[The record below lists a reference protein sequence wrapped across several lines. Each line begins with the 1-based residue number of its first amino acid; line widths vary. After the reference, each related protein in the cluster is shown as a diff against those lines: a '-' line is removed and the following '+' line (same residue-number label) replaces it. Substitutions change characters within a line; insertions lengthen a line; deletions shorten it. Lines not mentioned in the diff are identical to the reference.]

1 MRRRGVIYYA
11 PMNALAEQLNA
22 TLGPVADMLSPAG
35 RRLYFPY
42 GGILG
47 QGAEARSCDI
57 NATIGMAFE
66 EDGSPLVM
74 DCFSGQ
80 TKLDRKALLYAG
92 SFGLLPLREQWRAMQ
107 VKKNPSLK
115 GKTFSLP
122 VVTNAL
128 RLRRYDPEY

>member
-1 MRRRGVIYYA
+1 
-11 PMNALAEQLNA
+11 MNALAEQLNA

-47 QGAEARSCDI
+47 QGAEAKTCDI

-74 DCFSGQ
+74 ESFASMLN
-80 TKLDRKALLYAG
+80 LDRKSFLYAG
-92 SFGLLPLREQWRAMQ
+92 SFG
-107 VKKNPSLK
+107 V
-115 GKTFSLP
+115 P
-122 VVTNAL
+122 VCFHARIVSYNCG
-128 RLRRYDPEY
+128 

>member
-1 MRRRGVIYYA
+1 MHQ
-11 PMNALAEQLNA
+11 LAEKLNQ

-47 QGAEARSCDI
+47 QGAEARACDV

-74 DCFSGQ
+74 KCFADLVN
-80 TKLDRKALLYAG
+80 LDRKAFLYAG
-92 SFGLLPLREQWRAMQ
+92 SFGLLKLRETWKAMQ
-107 VKKNPSLK
+107 VKKRLTDELNREPTVGEIAKALGLTEAAVRNAAELLK
-115 GKTFSLP
+115 
-122 VVTNAL
+122 AQA
-128 RLRRYDPEY
+128 